1 MEMEL
6 DFSKI
11 ELEIM
16 SSKVYLFGGEWSAA
30 LALSAIYPFRGCDG
44 FFVFLR
50 RPGLSFPS
58 KVRSPPLSLVLQ
70 NTFVKRLVFFC
81 HE

>member
-11 ELEIM
+11 GLGIM
-16 SSKVYLFGGEWSAA
+16 SSKVYIFGGEWSAA
-30 LALSAIYPFRGCDG
+30 LALFAIYPFLGCDG
-44 FFVFLR
+44 FFVFLLR
-50 RPGLSFPS
+50 LGLSFLL
-58 KVRSPPLSLVLQ
+58 KVRSSPLSLVLQ
-70 NTFVKRLVFFC
+70 NAFVKRLVFFC

>member
-16 SSKVYLFGGEWSAA
+16 SSNVYLFGGEWSAA
-30 LALSAIYPFRGCDG
+30 PTLSAIYPFRGCDG

-58 KVRSPPLSLVLQ
+58 KVRSSPLSLVLQ
-70 NTFVKRLVFFC
+70 NALVKRLVFFC

>member
-1 MEMEL
+1 MVANFMEMEL

-30 LALSAIYPFRGCDG
+30 PTLSAIYPFLGCGG
-44 FFVFLR
+44 FFVF
-50 RPGLSFPS
+50 SFFP
-58 KVRSPPLSLVLQ
+58 VLLSL
-70 NTFVKRLVFFC
+70 
-81 HE
+81 